1 MIREEERPN
10 GRILHCSDKDL
21 MIRQIETGILYSSA
35 EDTVPCKYSY
45 EETDT
50 PVPSYEDEI
59 SDTEALNL
67 ITGLSD
73 E

>member
-10 GRILHCSDKDL
+10 GRILHYSDKNL

-35 EDTVPCKYSY
+35 EDAVPCKYSY
-45 EETDT
+45 EETDEVI
-50 PVPSYEDEI
+50 PNEEI
-59 SDTEALNL
+59 TDTEALN
-67 ITGLSD
+67 IIAEGY